1 MVNYTA
7 GVVRGICTVFFFFR
21 IQCAKLLFTIVRLAV
36 DYFSYVMITLGVPR

>member
-7 GVVRGICTVFFFFR
+7 GVVKGICTVFFFFR
-21 IQCAKLLFTIVRLAV
+21 IQGAKLFTIVRLAV